1 MKNFFLIF
9 CLFLITVS
17 CNNLNNESRPNFI
30 VIFVDDLGYGDLGS
44 YGHPTIKT
52 PTLDRLSYE
61 GQKWTQFYSASSVCT
76 PSRAALLTGRLPIRN
91 GMIGSKTR
99 VFFPDS
105 QYGIPDSEITIAE
118 KLKENGYK
126 NAIIG
131 KWHLGH
137 KKEYL
142 PLQHGFDYYFGIPYS
157 NDMDPINGVTCCP
170 GPRYWQQYE
179 KKRPDS
185 SNYNVPLIENNN
197 IIERPAD
204 QTTITKRYSD
214 KAVEFIR
221 DNKKNNFFLYL
232 AHNLPHTP
240 LYASDEF
247 TGKSKRGL
255 YGDVVEEIDHG
266 IGRIIDELERNNLD
280 RNTIVIFTSDNG
292 PWLSY
297 GNHSGSSG
305 IYREGKGTTWE
316 GGVRVPSIIKFPN
329 GLKPSEIDE
338 PIMAIDWMPTFANI
352 TRSKLSQNKIDGKDI
367 WPLLSGEVNQS
378 PHEKLYFYYRVNEL
392 HSIRMNDWKIQFS
405 RTYRSLNG
413 KDGGK
418 DGIPVKYEMNLID
431 KNELY
436 NLKDDPQERIDV
448 YDKFPEI
455 AKKMEELAEKA
466 RVELGDN
473 LKGRKG
479 KGNRLS
485 KN

>member
-1 MKNFFLIF
+1 MLKRIIYLII
-9 CLFLITVS
+9 LF
-17 CNNLNNESRPNFI
+17 
-30 VIFVDDLGYGDLGS
+30 VIFSCEKNNNSPNIVFILADDLGYGDLSS
-44 YGHPTIKT
+44 YGSETIETINIDKLAENGVKLT
-52 PTLDRLSYE
+52 SYYAA
-61 GQKWTQFYSASSVCT
+61 QPVCSA
-76 PSRAALLTGRLPIRN
+76 SRAAILTGVYPNR
-91 GMIGSKTR
+91 IGIYNAFGPTS
-99 VFFPDS
+99 DS
-105 QYGIPDSEITIAE
+105 GISHNEYTLAE
-118 KLKENGYK
+118 MLKDNGYK
-126 NAIIG
+126 TGIFG
-131 KWHLGH
+131 KWHLGS
-137 KKEYL
+137 KKEFF
-142 PLQHGFDYYFGIPYS
+142 PTNHGFDEFYGILYS
-157 NDMDPINGVTCCP
+157 NDMWRWHPEYPEGYPQDLLLYRNENALKEIIDQSNLTKDITTESINFI
-170 GPRYWQQYE
+170 E
-179 KKRPDS
+179 K
-185 SNYNVPLIENNN
+185 
-197 IIERPAD
+197 
-204 QTTITKRYSD
+204 
-214 KAVEFIR
+214 
-221 DNKKNNFFLYL
+221 NKGNPFFLYI
-232 AHNLPHTP
+232 AHPQPHVPLFVSEDFEDLTGNG
-240 LYASDEF
+240 LYA
-247 TGKSKRGL
+247 
-255 YGDVVEEIDHG
+255 DVITEIDYSV
-266 IGRIIDELERNNLD
+266 GRVLD
-280 RNTIVIFTSDNG
+280 KIEESGLTENTIVVFTSDNG

-329 GLKPSEIDE
+329 GLKPNEIDE

-413 KDGGK
+413 KKGGK
-418 DGIPVKYEMNLID
+418 DGIPVKYEMNNID

>member
-1 MKNFFLIF
+1 MLKRIIYLII
-9 CLFLITVS
+9 LF
-17 CNNLNNESRPNFI
+17 
-30 VIFVDDLGYGDLGS
+30 VIFSCEKNNNSPNIVFILADDLGYGDLSS
-44 YGHPTIKT
+44 YGSETIETINIDKLAENGVKLT
-52 PTLDRLSYE
+52 SYYAA
-61 GQKWTQFYSASSVCT
+61 QPVCSA
-76 PSRAALLTGRLPIRN
+76 SRAAILTGVYPNR
-91 GMIGSKTR
+91 IGIYNAFGPTS
-99 VFFPDS
+99 DS
-105 QYGIPDSEITIAE
+105 GISHDEYTLAE
-118 KLKENGYK
+118 MLKDNGYK
-126 NAIIG
+126 TGIFG
-131 KWHLGH
+131 KWHLGS
-137 KKEYL
+137 KKEFF
-142 PLQHGFDYYFGIPYS
+142 PTNHGFDEFYGILYS
-157 NDMDPINGVTCCP
+157 NDMWRWHPEYPEGYPQDLLLYRNENALKEIIDQSNLTKDITSESINFI
-170 GPRYWQQYE
+170 E
-179 KKRPDS
+179 KNKDS
-185 SNYNVPLIENNN
+185 P
-197 IIERPAD
+197 
-204 QTTITKRYSD
+204 
-214 KAVEFIR
+214 
-221 DNKKNNFFLYL
+221 FFLYI
-232 AHNLPHTP
+232 AHPQPHVPLFVSEDFEDLTGNG
-240 LYASDEF
+240 LYA
-247 TGKSKRGL
+247 
-255 YGDVVEEIDHG
+255 DVITEIDYSV
-266 IGRIIDELERNNLD
+266 GRVLD
-280 RNTIVIFTSDNG
+280 KIEESGLTENTIVVFTSDNG

-329 GLKPSEIDE
+329 GLKPSEIEE

-413 KDGGK
+413 KKGGK
-418 DGIPVKYEMNLID
+418 DGIPVKYEMNNVD

-436 NLKDDPQERIDV
+436 NLEDDPQERIDV

>member
-1 MKNFFLIF
+1 MIFKVIKIRMLKRIISLIILLVIF
-9 CLFLITVS
+9 S
-17 CNNLNNESRPNFI
+17 CEKHNNRPNIVFI
-30 VIFVDDLGYGDLGS
+30 LADDLGYGDLSS
-44 YGHPTIKT
+44 YGSKTIETINIDKLAEDGVKLT
-52 PTLDRLSYE
+52 SYYAA
-61 GQKWTQFYSASSVCT
+61 QPVCSA
-76 PSRAALLTGRLPIRN
+76 SRAAILTGAYPNR
-91 GMIGSKTR
+91 IGIYNAFGPTS
-99 VFFPDS
+99 DS
-105 QYGIPDSEITIAE
+105 GISHDEYTLAE
-118 KLKENGYK
+118 MLKDNGYK
-126 NAIIG
+126 TGIFG
-131 KWHLGH
+131 KWHLGS
-137 KKEYL
+137 KKEFF
-142 PLQHGFDYYFGIPYS
+142 PTNHGFDEFYGILYS
-157 NDMDPINGVTCCP
+157 NDMWRWHPEYPEGYPQDLLLYRNENALKEITDQSNLTKDITSESINFI
-170 GPRYWQQYE
+170 E
-179 KKRPDS
+179 KNKDS
-185 SNYNVPLIENNN
+185 P
-197 IIERPAD
+197 
-204 QTTITKRYSD
+204 
-214 KAVEFIR
+214 
-221 DNKKNNFFLYL
+221 FFLYI
-232 AHNLPHTP
+232 AHPQPHVPLFVSKDFENITGNG
-240 LYASDEF
+240 LYA
-247 TGKSKRGL
+247 
-255 YGDVVEEIDHG
+255 DVITEIDYSVGRVLDKIEEIG
-266 IGRIIDELERNNLD
+266 LTE
-280 RNTIVIFTSDNG
+280 NTIVVFTSDNG

-413 KDGGK
+413 KKGGK

>member
-1 MKNFFLIF
+1 MLKRIISLII
-9 CLFLITVS
+9 LL
-17 CNNLNNESRPNFI
+17 
-30 VIFVDDLGYGDLGS
+30 VIFSCEKHNNSPNIVFILADDLGYGDLSS
-44 YGHPTIKT
+44 YGSKTIETINIDKLADDGVKLT
-52 PTLDRLSYE
+52 SYYAA
-61 GQKWTQFYSASSVCT
+61 QPVCSA
-76 PSRAALLTGRLPIRN
+76 SRAAILTGAYPNR
-91 GMIGSKTR
+91 IGIYNAFGPSS
-99 VFFPDS
+99 DS
-105 QYGIPDSEITIAE
+105 GISHDEYTLAE
-118 KLKENGYK
+118 MLKDNGYK
-126 NAIIG
+126 TGIFG
-131 KWHLGH
+131 KWHLGS
-137 KKEYL
+137 KKEFF
-142 PLQHGFDYYFGIPYS
+142 PTNHGFDEFYGILYS
-157 NDMDPINGVTCCP
+157 NDMWRWHPEYPEGYPQDLLLYRNENALKEIIDQSNLTKDITSESINFI
-170 GPRYWQQYE
+170 E
-179 KKRPDS
+179 KNKDS
-185 SNYNVPLIENNN
+185 P
-197 IIERPAD
+197 
-204 QTTITKRYSD
+204 
-214 KAVEFIR
+214 
-221 DNKKNNFFLYL
+221 FFLYI
-232 AHNLPHTP
+232 AHPQPHVPLFVSEDFEDLTGNG
-240 LYASDEF
+240 LYA
-247 TGKSKRGL
+247 
-255 YGDVVEEIDHG
+255 DVITEIDYSV
-266 IGRIIDELERNNLD
+266 GRVLD
-280 RNTIVIFTSDNG
+280 KIEESGLTENTIVVFTSDNG

-413 KDGGK
+413 KKGGK
-418 DGIPVKYEMNLID
+418 DGIPVKYEMNNVD

-436 NLKDDPQERIDV
+436 NLEDDPQERIDV

-473 LKGRKG
+473 LKGRIG